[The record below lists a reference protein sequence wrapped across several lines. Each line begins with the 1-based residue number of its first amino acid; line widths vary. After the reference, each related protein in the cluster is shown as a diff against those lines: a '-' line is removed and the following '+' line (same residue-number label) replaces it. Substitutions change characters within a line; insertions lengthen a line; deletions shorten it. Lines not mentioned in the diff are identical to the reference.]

1 MPVICHRL
9 QTAHYTKVAQSGCS
23 KPLILK
29 LACCCI
35 LKAGPV
41 TSLTG
46 KQAEKTGSNVV
57 ADKNKHLESSLF

>member
-1 MPVICHRL
+1 MPVICYRI
-9 QTAHYTKVAQSGCS
+9 QTAQYIKVAQSGRS

-29 LACCCI
+29 LACSFV

-46 KQAEKTGSNVV
+46 KQPEKIGSNVV
-57 ADKNKHLESSLF
+57 VSKNKHLESSLF